1 MNAKSALATAAV
13 AAAGV
18 MLSAGAAQAAAPRIS
33 GHDQLKAGIA
43 AAVSA
48 IPAQELLV
56 GSGGPAG
63 MPAEAAHVAP
73 AV

>member
-33 GHDQLKAGIA
+33 GHEQLKAGIA
-43 AAVSA
+43 AAVAA
-48 IPAQELLV
+48 IPVHELGLPGTGPVGLV
-56 GSGGPAG
+56 LDAKG
-63 MPAEAAHVAP
+63 V
-73 AV
+73 